1 MCVCA
6 IPKTGKLFNI
16 HHFTAV
22 TKTFLLLFQDLLYA
36 DYCDFCHS
44 HWGGPS
50 ASNWLLFSL
59 MWQIWSYNQPEK
71 DCCDVSTR
79 SGICTTIHIMGK
91 MLEVVDIFVYLG
103 SILFTFNTLDDKVN
117 YRLSKACDAY
127 GKLESRLWSQS
138 NLKLLTKIEVS
149 GMYLNSFVVWL
160 QDLDGLLQA
169 YPVPWVLPPVLLAF
183 STENFMAI

>member
-1 MCVCA
+1 
-6 IPKTGKLFNI
+6 
-16 HHFTAV
+16 
-22 TKTFLLLFQDLLYA
+22 
-36 DYCDFCHS
+36 
-44 HWGGPS
+44 
-50 ASNWLLFSL
+50 
-59 MWQIWSYNQPEK
+59 
-71 DCCDVSTR
+71 
-79 SGICTTIHIMGK
+79 MGK

-169 YPVPWVLPPVLLAF
+169 YPVP
-183 STENFMAI
+183 